1 MLAPALS
8 TVSLAPVSLNPATRP
23 ASHLSMV
30 ARSQSAPSAPKAPPF
45 RLRSY
50 TDRPYFARAPRVLRG
65 SYLP

>member
-8 TVSLAPVSLNPATRP
+8 TVSLAPAALSPAPRP
-23 ASHLSMV
+23 SAQLSV
-30 ARSQSAPSAPKAPPF
+30 VPASAPSRTPAAQPF

-50 TDRPYFARAPRVLRG
+50 TAQPYFARAPRVLRG

>member
-8 TVSLAPVSLNPATRP
+8 TVSLAPVSLSSALRPAAHLSVVPASTPSRNPA
-23 ASHLSMV
+23 A
-30 ARSQSAPSAPKAPPF
+30 QPF

-50 TDRPYFARAPRVLRG
+50 TDQPYFARAPRVLRG